1 MEEER
6 RVNLQEVGR
15 VVQQIASNDIP
26 HIQTRL
32 NHIDIHL
39 AELRVSVGWL
49 TKLLIATMV
58 LATSVLV
65 GVIVDTFI

>member
-15 VVQQIASNDIP
+15 AVERIANNDIP

-32 NHIDIHL
+32 HSIDIHL

-49 TKLLIATMV
+49 TRLLLATIV
-58 LATSVLV
+58 LAASVLI
-65 GVIVDTFI
+65 GVIIDTFI

>member
-1 MEEER
+1 MVEGR

-15 VVQQIASNDIP
+15 AVERIASNDIP

-32 NHIDIHL
+32 HSIDIHL

-49 TKLLIATMV
+49 TRLL
-58 LATSVLV
+58 LASMILAASVLI
-65 GVIVDTFI
+65 GVIVDAFI